1 MIKRS
6 LDSEPGQKRRVH
18 VFLFW
23 AVVTVIWFS
32 SLGLRALI
40 HPDEGRYADISLT
53 MLQSGD
59 WITPRLNG
67 LLYFEK
73 PALQYWAGAASFS
86 LFGINEFAARFWPGL
101 TSFLTVLVVWS
112 FGKRLYGR
120 DIAGKAALIVAGAM
134 WIVGNG
140 HFLTL
145 DMGATFFLTL
155 ALFSFLLAQDE
166 QSTPRARRWL
176 MWLCWAA
183 MAGATLSKGLVGLL
197 IPGMTIILYSLAG
210 MRWAIWKR
218 LHLLS
223 GLLVYFCIAAPW
235 FIVVSRRNPEFAN
248 FFFVHEHFQRFL
260 TTEHKRTGAIWYF
273 VPVLLL
279 GFFPWTTL
287 LGRALREG
295 WKSDGAGFQGRQV
308 LLIWCI
314 FTFAFFSV
322 SGSKLP
328 SYILPMFPALGM
340 LLALGIGQVTEKAWR
355 WHLLVPALLFAALV
369 GLYPFAGRAVTLE
382 APLEVWQHM
391 LGFMAVAGLTGLLG
405 TWLAWR
411 AIRRGQLTTG
421 LAALS
426 LTSIVA
432 MTLAMTGHDSYGQLK
447 SSKRIVHAMGQYV
460 HDDTEL
466 FSVRMHD
473 QTFPFYMR
481 RPVTLVDYRDEF
493 ALGQDI
499 EPARWI
505 PSLAQFESRW
515 RKAAR
520 ATAMMH
526 PETYDELS
534 KNQLPMQVV
543 YRDARRLV
551 VVKP

>member
-6 LDSEPGQKRRVH
+6 LDSEPGQKRRVQA
-18 VFLFW
+18 VLFW
-23 AVVTVIWFS
+23 AVVTIIWFS
-32 SLGLRALI
+32 SLGLRTLI
-40 HPDEGRYADISLT
+40 HPDEGRCADISLT

-73 PALQYWAGAASFS
+73 PALQYWAGAASFFV
-86 LFGINEFAARFWPGL
+86 FGINEFAARFWPGL
-101 TSFLTVLVVWS
+101 TSFLTVLIVWS

-120 DIAGKAALIVAGAM
+120 DTAGKAALIVAGM
-134 WIVGNG
+134 LWIVGIG

-166 QSTPRARRWL
+166 QSAPGMRRRL

-197 IPGMTIILYSLAG
+197 IPGMTIMLYSLTG

-218 LHLLS
+218 LHLFS
-223 GLLVYFCIAAPW
+223 GLLIFLILAAPW
-235 FIVVSRRNPEFAN
+235 FVLVSRRNPEFAN
-248 FFFVHEHFQRFL
+248 FFFIHEHFQRFL

-273 VPVLLL
+273 VPFLLL

-287 LGRALREG
+287 LPTALREG
-295 WKSDGAGFQGRQV
+295 WRNAGAGFQGRQV
-308 LLIWCI
+308 MLIWCA
-314 FTFAFFSV
+314 FTFVFFSV

-340 LLALGIGQVTEKAWR
+340 LLALGIGQVSVRAWK
-355 WHLLVPALLFAALV
+355 WHLLVPGLLFAALV
-369 GLYPFAGRAVTLE
+369 GLYPFAGKAATPE
-382 APLEVWQHM
+382 APLQVWQHM
-391 LGFMAVAGLTGLLG
+391 LLFAAIAGLTGMLG

-411 AIRRGQLTTG
+411 AIRRGRLTTG
-421 LAALS
+421 VATLS
-426 LTSIVA
+426 LTSILA
-432 MTLAMTGHDSYGQLK
+432 MTLVMTGHDSYGQLK
-447 SSKRIVHAMGQYV
+447 SSKRIVQAMGQYL
-460 HDDTEL
+460 HDDTQL
-466 FSVRMHD
+466 FSVRVHD
-473 QTFPFYMR
+473 QTFPFYLR
-481 RPVTLVDYRDEF
+481 RPVTLVEYRDEF
-493 ALGQDI
+493 TLGQDI

-505 PSLAQFESRW
+505 SSLGEFESRW
-515 RKAAR
+515 RKAGSAV
-520 ATAMMH
+520 AMMQ
-526 PETYDELS
+526 PQAYDELRN
-534 KNQLPMQVV
+534 NQLPMQVV

>member
-1 MIKRS
+1 MINRS
-6 LDSEPGQKRRVH
+6 PDSEPGKERRVQA
-18 VFLFW
+18 FLFW
-23 AVVTVIWFS
+23 VIVTAVWFS

-40 HPDEGRYADISLT
+40 HPDEGRYADLSLA

-73 PALQYWAGAASFS
+73 PPLQYWAGAASFS

-101 TSFLTVLVVWS
+101 TSFLTVVVVWS
-112 FGKRLYGR
+112 FGKRLHGR
-120 DIAGKAALIVAGAM
+120 EVAARAALIVAGTT

-145 DMGATFFLTL
+145 DMSATFFLTL
-155 ALFSFLLAQDE
+155 ALFSFLLAQDA
-166 QSTPRARRWL
+166 QSAPGMRRRL

-197 IPGMTIILYSLAG
+197 IPGMTILLYCLTG
-210 MRWAIWKR
+210 MRWMIWKR

-223 GLLVYFCIAAPW
+223 GLLIYLCIAAPW
-235 FIVVSRRNPEFAN
+235 FVLVSRRNPEFAN
-248 FFFVHEHFQRFL
+248 FFFIHEHFQRFL
-260 TTEHKRTGAIWYF
+260 TTEHKRTGTVWYF
-273 VPVLLL
+273 VPFLLL

-287 LGRALREG
+287 LPSALREG
-295 WKSDGAGFQGRQV
+295 WKDAGAGFHGRQV
-308 LLIWCI
+308 LLIWCAFI
-314 FTFAFFSV
+314 FVFFSV

-340 LLALGIGQVTEKAWR
+340 LLAMGIGQVPAKAWR
-355 WHLLVPALLFAALV
+355 WHLLAPGLLFAGLL
-369 GLYPFAGRAVTLE
+369 GLYPFAGKAVTAE
-382 APLEVWQHM
+382 APLEVWQNM
-391 LGFMAVAGLTGLLG
+391 LLFMAIAGLAGMLG

-411 AIRRGQLTTG
+411 EIRGGQLTTG
-421 LAALS
+421 VATLS
-426 LTSIVA
+426 LTSILA
-432 MTLAMTGHDSYGQLK
+432 MTIAMTGHDSYGQLK
-447 SSKRIVHAMGQYV
+447 SSKGIVHAIGPYL
-460 HDDTEL
+460 HEDTEL

-473 QTFPFYMR
+473 RTFPFYLR
-481 RPVTLVDYRDEF
+481 RPVTLVAYRDEF
-493 ALGQDI
+493 TLGQEI

-505 PSLAQFESRW
+505 SSLEEFESRW
-515 RKAAR
+515 RKASSAV
-520 ATAMMH
+520 AMVL
-526 PETYDELS
+526 PEAHEELR

>member
-1 MIKRS
+1 MIKRL
-6 LDSEPGQKRRVH
+6 LDSDPGQDCRRQA
-18 VFLFW
+18 FLFW
-23 AVVTVIWFS
+23 TVVILIWFS

-73 PALQYWAGAASFS
+73 PPLQYWAGAASFF

-101 TSFLTVLVVWS
+101 TSFLTVLVVWL

-120 DIAGKAALIVAGAM
+120 DTAGTAALIVAGTT

-140 HFLTL
+140 HFLNL
-145 DMGATFFLTL
+145 DMGTTFFLTL

-166 QSTPRARRWL
+166 RSPPGTRRRL

-197 IPGMTIILYSLAG
+197 IPGMTIVLYSVTG

-218 LHLLS
+218 IHLLS
-223 GLLVYFCIAAPW
+223 GLAIYFCLAAPW
-235 FIVVSRRNPEFAN
+235 FVLVSRRNPEFAH
-248 FFFVHEHFQRFL
+248 FFFIHEHFQRFL
-260 TTEHKRTGAIWYF
+260 TTGHKRTGAIWYF

-287 LGRALREG
+287 LFRALREG
-295 WKSDGAGFQGRQV
+295 WKNTGAGFQGRRV
-308 LLIWCI
+308 LLIWCA
-314 FTFAFFSV
+314 FTFVFFSV

-340 LLALGIGQVTEKAWR
+340 LLALGIGQVPVMAWK
-355 WHLLVPALLFAALV
+355 WHLLAPVILFASLV
-369 GLYPFAGRAVTLE
+369 CLYPFAGKAVTPE
-382 APLEVWQHM
+382 APLAVWRHM
-391 LGFMAVAGLTGLLG
+391 LLYLAVAGLIGMLG

-411 AIRRGQLTTG
+411 AIRNGALTPG
-421 LAALS
+421 IAALS
-426 LTSIVA
+426 LTSLLA
-432 MTLAMTGHDSYGQLK
+432 MTMAMTGHDSYGQLK
-447 SSKRIVHAMGQYV
+447 SSKRIVHAVGQLV

-466 FSVRMHD
+466 FSVGMHD
-473 QTFPFYMR
+473 QTFPFYLR
-481 RPVTLVDYRDEF
+481 RPVTLVDYRGEF
-493 ALGQDI
+493 TLGQDA

-505 PSLAQFESRW
+505 PSIGEFEKRW
-515 RKAAR
+515 RNAPGAV
-520 ATAMMH
+520 AMML
-526 PETYDELS
+526 PQTYDELG
-534 KNQLPMQVV
+534 KNQLPMHVV